1 MLTKSGSLSRFFVQN
16 RLLCS
21 LAVGALLAGGY
32 VWLQTPAP
40 VHVLLITLDTTR
52 ADRLGCYGYSSAK
65 TPHLDT
71 LADRGVLFE
80 RAYAPAPMTSPSH
93 ASMFTGLWPPE
104 HGVFTNGQVALDESV
119 LTLAER
125 LATDGYDTAAFVA
138 AFVLQKKFGFQQGFK
153 VFDDDLS
160 KAAPDTDVLHQYRDG
175 RYVID
180 SAMDWLERRTR
191 KDSSSPFFCW
201 VHLYDPHDPYL
212 DHPDEFGSQFAEQKY
227 DGEVAYVDLQIGR
240 LLEKMKALGLSD
252 STMIV
257 VVGDHGESL
266 GEHGEE
272 THGYMLHDSTLRVPL
287 IIADPKHNSGGLRIP
302 APVSIINLFP
312 TILEAAGV
320 TPLPKQAALSLLSA
334 VKGKDIAPQVC
345 YSQTEEPYLQAF
357 WSPLKG
363 LTTERWRYVRT
374 TRPELYDL
382 QADPK
387 ELVNLA
393 EKEPDLLSELDG
405 ELAAFESSL
414 ERRTGSQVLLSKNEE
429 RALHSL
435 GYAGG
440 SAASSDATTDGQPL
454 PDIKDM
460 IGYLNRL
467 QRATE
472 LLDHESF
479 AEAIVILEP
488 LALEVPNFLRARLN
502 LAICYLQ
509 AEKFEQAAQ
518 WCESALE
525 VDPNSGAA
533 HDVAGFAYLKLR
545 NLEKSAEHFQRLL
558 ALQPDSEN
566 GHLYLGEVYQ
576 RQMRFELAMR
586 HYAEAVRINPGNEA
600 ARNALAALQSALTR
614 P

>member
-1 MLTKSGSLSRFFVQN
+1 M
-16 RLLCS
+16 
-21 LAVGALLAGGY
+21 
-32 VWLQTPAP
+32 
-40 VHVLLITLDTTR
+40 LLITLDTTR
-52 ADRLGCYGYSSAK
+52 ADRIGCYGYKSAK
-65 TPHLDT
+65 TPNLDR
-71 LADRGVLFE
+71 LANRGVLFE

-104 HGVFTNGQVALDESV
+104 HGVFTNGQVALDHS
-119 LTLAER
+119 LSTLAEK
-125 LATDGYDTAAFVA
+125 LSSEGYDTAAFVA
-138 AFVLQKKFGFQQGFK
+138 AFVLQKKFGFQQGFS
-153 VFDDDLS
+153 VYDDDLS
-160 KAAPDTDVLHQYRDG
+160 KAASDIDVLHQYRDG

-180 SAMDWLERRTR
+180 SAMDWLDRRTR
-191 KDSSSPFFCW
+191 KDSSTPFFCW

-227 DGEVAYVDLQIGR
+227 DGEVAYVDLQVGR
-240 LLEKMKALGLSD
+240 LLEKLKSLGLSD
-252 STMIV
+252 STTIV

-272 THGYMLHDSTLRVPL
+272 THGYMLHDSTLRVPW
-287 IIADPKHNSGGLRIP
+287 IIADPKQTSRGFRVP
-302 APVSIINLFP
+302 APVSTVNLFP
-312 TILEAAGV
+312 TLLEAAGV
-320 TPLPKQAALSLLSA
+320 ATSSKEASLSVLSA
-334 VKGKDIAPQVC
+334 VNGKEIAPQVC

-374 TRPELYDL
+374 TKPELYDL
-382 QADPK
+382 LADPK

-393 EKEPDLLSELDG
+393 AKEPDLLSELDG

-414 ERRTGSQVLLSKNEE
+414 ERRSGSQVLLSKNEE

-440 SAASSDATTDGQPL
+440 AAASSDATTDGQPL

-472 LLDHESF
+472 FLDHESF
-479 AEAIVILEP
+479 DDAIVILEP

-509 AEKFEQAAQ
+509 VGKFEQAAE
-518 WCESALE
+518 WCESALD
-525 VDPNSGAA
+525 VDPSSGAA

-558 ALQPDSEN
+558 ELQPDSEN

-576 RQMRFELAMR
+576 RQMRFELAMQ
-586 HYAEAVRINPGNEA
+586 HYAEAVRINPSNEA
-600 ARNALAALQSALTR
+600 ARKALAALQSALIR